1 MASKDAGVATTIAAL
16 RPETDGHNVTV
27 KVLSSKPL
35 EKPLRF
41 GGRSATY
48 TECLVGDESGS
59 ILLLVQA
66 QQAATAKVGSYVDLR
81 GARVEMLQTSMR
93 LLVPSTGSIEV
104 ADGQSF
110 KPKACTDFNLSD
122 LDFELVLVPR
132 PGEVPAAQPGRS
144 AAESDKADT
153 APVSDEDKQEVAS
166 DAPIEDGFEAA
177 LDPTDD

>member
-1 MASKDAGVATTIAAL
+1 MSALSAA
-16 RPETDGHNVTV
+16 
-27 KVLSSKPL
+27 
-35 EKPLRF
+35 
-41 GGRSATY
+41 
-48 TECLVGDESGS
+48 
-59 ILLLVQA
+59 
-66 QQAATAKVGSYVDLR
+66 AAAKVGSYLELR

-93 LLVPSTGSIEV
+93 LLVPSTGSIEA

-110 KPKACTDFNLSD
+110 KPKVCVDAICVACLTRTSPNVSSILRSDSQTLMLIAKPLLQCNPLQTDFNLSD

-166 DAPIEDGFEAA
+166 DVPIEDGFEAA